1 MEENKETVEDT
12 NVEET
17 GDAVTQTEQKN
28 EEKVERTFTQEEVN
42 SMLKKEKQ
50 KTEKKYEGIDITKYK
65 EWQESQKTAE
75 QKQAEKETEYQKTLS
90 EKESLVQENLVLKA
104 GVNIDDV
111 DYVVFKVSKKEGD
124 FEENLKEFLE
134 ENQKYLKQENTN
146 NNENTDINLGGN
158 HGSKTQ
164 ITKEEFDKMSYSAR
178 LKLYN
183 ENKALY
189 DQLIKK

>member
-1 MEENKETVEDT
+1 MEENKETVEDVK
-12 NVEET
+12 VEET
-17 GDAVTQTEQKN
+17 GKTVTQTEEKT
-28 EEKVERTFTQEEVN
+28 EEKTEKTFTQEEVN
-42 SMLKKEKQ
+42 TMLKKEKQ

-90 EKESLVQENLVLKA
+90 EKESLAQENLVLKS

-134 ENQKYLKQENTN
+134 ENPKY
-146 NNENTDINLGGN
+146 
-158 HGSKTQ
+158 TQ
-164 ITKEEFDKMSYSAR
+164 KEEHEEIGQKATGTQVKKINSSESGVMAI
-178 LKLYN
+178 LKAKHPELY
-183 ENKALY
+183 
-189 DQLIKK
+189 